1 MAGAAAGAAAQAVGD
16 AADRLLARG
25 WRADAVAALRARAGG
40 RFEAPADIARVLDA
54 FGYEHDWALAYRVRP
69 AEASLLRPRI
79 MCLNAALLAY
89 ALLLECFPA
98 VPRSL
103 LLLYRRGPDGTECG
117 HAVAA
122 WWQGER
128 RAGAFS
134 RSNHAAL
141 GHRAPCHAG
150 LEALALSY
158 ARGYATMG
166 FTPLYY
172 GSVRPETLPGLPDWR
187 RGEAPLD
194 TLAGQLA
201 GAYEYAFDI
210 RAPHDDHAGA

>member
-1 MAGAAAGAAAQAVGD
+1 MDGAVGD
-16 AADRLLARG
+16 AAQRLLERG

-40 RFEAPADIARVLDA
+40 RLDAPHDIARVLDA
-54 FGYEHDWALAYRVRP
+54 FEYEHDWACEYRVRP

-103 LLLYRRGPDGTECG
+103 LLLHRRGPDGVECG

-122 WWQGER
+122 WWADDR

-134 RSNHAAL
+134 RSNHAVL

-158 ARGYATMG
+158 AQGYVSMG

-172 GSVRPETLPGLPDWR
+172 GSVRPETLAGLPDWR
-187 RGEAPLD
+187 RGDAPLD
-194 TLAGQLA
+194 ALLGHLAD
-201 GAYEYAFDI
+201 AYEYAFDI
-210 RAPHDDHAGA
+210 APHEAHAGA